1 MHTGVYLYKTI
12 NEYLYMN
19 IHACISLA
27 NYAPVNR
34 FLVHES

>member
-1 MHTGVYLYKTI
+1 MHTDVYLYKVAI
-12 NEYLYMN
+12 EYLYMN

-27 NYAPVNR
+27 NYALIIH